1 MRRPQVHSPC
11 EDMAFPVKWRKYGT
25 WAIFAPFHRES
36 LLAGLWLVKQIAY
49 ATSAKRLMP
58 SMVRNALR
66 AMRRRRK
73 RTFNS
78 LVFHPIGS

>member
-1 MRRPQVHSPC
+1 MDRRRGKESRTKAEVGTLPGPPRQVSFC
-11 EDMAFPVKWRKYGT
+11 
-25 WAIFAPFHRES
+25 
-36 LLAGLWLVKQIAY
+36 GLWLVKQVPY